1 VLINY
6 KMDDKATCRAMAE
19 RGFELTPA
27 ELQTDKESIVRKF
40 SALMPELRDMNTEE
54 ALDYIVNKIK

>member
-1 VLINY
+1 
-6 KMDDKATCRAMAE
+6 MAE